1 MVDLDCNTNEK
12 DIHVSNFN
20 ITFGGKIL
28 LQDAALRLVH
38 GRRYGLIGR
47 NGIGKTTLLKHMAN
61 FDIEGFPR
69 HHRVLH
75 VKQEVQSSDET
86 VLTVVLNSD
95 VERNN
100 LMANEKRLLA
110 EQEACPGEDK
120 DKFQQIERELGHVY
134 ERMTQI
140 GADTA
145 EARAASILTGLQ
157 FTEEM
162 QSKPTTQLSGGW
174 RMRVA
179 LAGAL
184 FIEPDLLMLDE
195 PTNHLDL
202 EAVLWLEEYLQ
213 SYKKTILLV
222 SHDRAFLNDIC
233 TDIVLIK
240 DLKLTYYRGNY
251 DAFEDTR
258 KEALLVQQRTHEA
271 QMVKV
276 QHMQEFVDRF
286 RYNAKKASL
295 VQSRIKAIEREQ
307 VVDAVVDDTDGFKFV
322 FEDCGQL
329 GRPVIQLQNVT
340 FGYEVKDGLKVPLFH
355 NVELGID
362 QDSRVALVGPNGAGK
377 STLLNLVMRSIT
389 PDSGYISVNSK
400 LRLGV
405 FTQHHMDSFDLK
417 LSALA
422 NMMARWPLSKEQDLR
437 SHLGKYEI
445 CGNDAIK
452 PLKFTSGGQKSRVA
466 FACLTYSKPHVVL
479 LDEPT
484 NHVSPESVR
493 QCIAI
498 TSAVLRACVHVVR
511 VLCACCICVS
521 CDLCSSCCH
530 ALIHTLTLV
539 SCQLDMESIQA
550 LSGALKSF
558 TGGVLVISHDQYFIK
573 QVCTQIWEVKDR
585 MVIPFNGD
593 IDQYKKET
601 LAKKLSR
608 KR

>member
-1 MVDLDCNTNEK
+1 
-12 DIHVSNFN
+12 
-20 ITFGGKIL
+20 L
-28 LQDAALRLVH
+28 LQDASLRLVH

-75 VKQEVQSSDET
+75 VKQEVQSSTDT

-100 LMANEKRLLA
+100 LIVQEKRLLA
-110 EQEACPGEDK
+110 EQEACPGSEK
-120 DKFQQIERELGHVY
+120 DKFREIEKELSQVY

-162 QSKPTTQLSGGW
+162 QSKPTTELSGGW

-329 GRPVIQLQNVT
+329 GRPVIQLQDVT
-340 FGYEVKDGLKVPLFH
+340 FGYEVKDGKKVPLFH

-377 STLLNLVMRSIT
+377 STLLNLIMRTIT

-417 LSALA
+417 LSALD

-484 NHVSPESVR
+484 NHVS
-493 QCIAI
+493 I
-498 TSAVLRACVHVVR
+498 
-511 VLCACCICVS
+511 ICTVYQS
-521 CDLCSSCCH
+521 LCS
-530 ALIHTLTLV
+530 L
-539 SCQLDMESIQA
+539 
-550 LSGALKSF
+550 
-558 TGGVLVISHDQYFIK
+558 
-573 QVCTQIWEVKDR
+573 
-585 MVIPFNGD
+585 
-593 IDQYKKET
+593 
-601 LAKKLSR
+601 
-608 KR
+608 

>member
-1 MVDLDCNTNEK
+1 MSEIRAVLVDVLEGVDDDTIDYFESMIDGNELEEDVMVETLSQFLEGYGITEDEEGSKALVSKLCTRLRSMGVTDADTEKDAIQLLDKVTVIEQDVVSEKEKAVQDSIFGEYDYTSSNAAREFCDIMLVMYLWHAVLILCKKYIVGFDKIRKAKNSTIEAYDAGSARYERKAAKDQKKWLDELDENFTEEDEEENSQISTMVLPDLDCNTNEK

-28 LQDAALRLVH
+28 LQDAALRLVQ

-95 VERNN
+95 VERNQ
-100 LMANEKRLLA
+100 LLASEKRLLA
-110 EQEACPGEDK
+110 EQDACPGSEMEDM
-120 DKFQQIERELGHVY
+120 QRIEKELAQVY

-162 QSKPTTQLSGGW
+162 QGKPTTQLSGGW

-258 KEALLVQQRTHEA
+258 KEAQLVQQRTHEA

-307 VVDAVVDDTDGFKFV
+307 VVDATDGFKFV

-329 GRPVIQLQNVT
+329 GRPVIQLQDVT
-340 FGYEVKDGLKVPLFH
+340 FGYDVKDGKKVPLFH

-377 STLLNLVMRSIT
+377 STLLNLIMRSIS
-389 PDSGYISVNSK
+389 PDSG
-400 LRLGV
+400 
-405 FTQHHMDSFDLK
+405 
-417 LSALA
+417 
-422 NMMARWPLSKEQDLR
+422 W
-437 SHLGKYEI
+437 
-445 CGNDAIK
+445 
-452 PLKFTSGGQKSRVA
+452 
-466 FACLTYSKPHVVL
+466 VL
-479 LDEPT
+479 L
-484 NHVSPESVR
+484 NNGS
-493 QCIAI
+493 
-498 TSAVLRACVHVVR
+498 
-511 VLCACCICVS
+511 
-521 CDLCSSCCH
+521 
-530 ALIHTLTLV
+530 
-539 SCQLDMESIQA
+539 
-550 LSGALKSF
+550 
-558 TGGVLVISHDQYFIK
+558 GVLWLINK
-573 QVCTQIWEVKDR
+573 
-585 MVIPFNGD
+585 
-593 IDQYKKET
+593 
-601 LAKKLSR
+601 
-608 KR
+608 